1 MPTSLPAQALL
12 AFAIATCALA
22 LWKGGTAERV
32 AALLILVNTTIFIAK
47 PLLPASM
54 VGVTFLMADA
64 ITAFGMLALTLRYG
78 SLWLGGA
85 MLLYAAQF
93 ALHAY
98 YFVTERPAND
108 MFHATVNN
116 LNFLGILLCLAL
128 GIATAVRRRAAA
140 ASSALD

>member
-47 PLLPASM
+47 PLLPASL

-64 ITAFGMLALTLRYG
+64 MTAFGMLALTLRYG

-98 YFVTERPAND
+98 YFVTERPAD
-108 MFHATVNN
+108 LFKATVNN

-140 ASSALD
+140 ANSALD